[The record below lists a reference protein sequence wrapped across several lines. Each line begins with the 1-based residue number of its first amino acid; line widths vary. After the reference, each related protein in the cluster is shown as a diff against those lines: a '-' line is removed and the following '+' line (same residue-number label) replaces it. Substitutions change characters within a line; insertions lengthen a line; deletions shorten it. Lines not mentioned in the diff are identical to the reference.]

1 MQSNNIFQ
9 TPVSPVSR
17 VPGVASTPVRPDFVA
32 IAPGGGDESEK
43 KQFIQTILITFGI
56 CSIITVV
63 LFFLLLSNSS
73 EASTAATPTKYTVK
87 EDPVKAII
95 PTPRKPTPTPVKK
108 PTPTVPAVVK
118 STIAPTPTGA
128 ITPVVTVTPAPT
140 NTPTSSPTLTPSPTS
155 TVTATPTLTP
165 TPTGSVTLSTEL
177 SSGTMNLGS
186 VLINSGESW
195 GEVIIRNGTASA
207 INLTD
212 LFFSVSGSTNPYSIM
227 DGADCLTNSLLP
239 YSLPSGSTKCLR
251 VKFKPVTGSNVANT
265 IILYWN
271 TSNLKSF
278 SLTGVILT
286 PTPTPTP

>member
-9 TPVSPVSR
+9 TPVSTEPR
-17 VPGVASTPVRPDFVA
+17 VPGMASTPVRPDFVA
-32 IAPGGGDESEK
+32 IPSGAGDEGEK

-56 CSIITVV
+56 CSVITVI
-63 LFFLLLSNSS
+63 LFFLLLSNAS

-128 ITPVVTVTPAPT
+128 ITPVVTVTPALT

-195 GEVIIRNGTASA
+195 GEVTIRNGTSGS
-207 INLTD
+207 INITD
-212 LFFSVSGSTNPYSIM
+212 LFFSVDGSTNPYSIM
-227 DGADCLTNSLLP
+227 GGDCLTKNLLP
-239 YSLPSGSTKCLR
+239 YTLTTGATKCLR
-251 VKFKPVTGSNVANT
+251 VKFKPVTGSNVPNT
-265 IILYWN
+265 VILYWN
-271 TSNLKSF
+271 TTNIRSF